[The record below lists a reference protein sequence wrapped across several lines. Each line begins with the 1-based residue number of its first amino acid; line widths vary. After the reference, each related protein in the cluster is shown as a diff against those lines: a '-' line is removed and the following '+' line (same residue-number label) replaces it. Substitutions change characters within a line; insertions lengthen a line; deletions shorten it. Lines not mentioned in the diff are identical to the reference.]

1 MSTDVGQGN
10 EVVCLPCESWA
21 DFVAAS
27 RSRGYDGGEEGRY
40 LVEDESKDLRWELVD
55 SATCVQRLLHETC
68 CEMQLPKKGGELRC
82 VYLRKDKIHQPEAAS
97 HLITAARY
105 IRRQIQ
111 EEVSKGRTS

>member
-1 MSTDVGQGN
+1 M
-10 EVVCLPCESWA
+10 
-21 DFVAAS
+21 AAS

-68 CEMQLPKKGGELRC
+68 CKMQFPEKGGKLRC
-82 VYLRKDKIHQPEAAS
+82 VCLREDKIQQPEAAS
-97 HLITAARY
+97 HLITAAKY
-105 IRRQIQ
+105 ISRQIQ